1 MKIYNKLDSTKV
13 ILDYPSDSLVGAD
26 LRNAD
31 LNYANLYNADLHNA
45 DLYNADLRNANLR
58 YANLYNADLGYADL
72 RNADLCNAN
81 LRYAYLRYADLGYA
95 DLRNADLCNADL
107 RYANLYKADL
117 RNAIINW
124 QSHDLL
130 AEILRQNATSI
141 KEFMLAGLLL
151 NRRDLCWKGFFSLS
165 EKDEIF
171 IKDKIWVSK
180 VFKKYEIE
188 GNKIPFD
195 GEFWNED

>member
-107 RYANLYKADL
+107 RNVKLD
-117 RNAIINW
+117 NTVINW

-130 AEILRQNATSI
+130 AEILRQNAGD
-141 KEFMLAGLLL
+141 FVDRRMLAGLILVS
-151 NRRDLCWKGFFSLS
+151 RDWCWDKFITL
-165 EKDEIF
+165 EI
-171 IKDKIWVSK
+171 SK
-180 VFKKYEIE
+180 KSQLWAFKTLAKYITENDNHPEILDQYRSK
-188 GNKIPFD
+188 N
-195 GEFWNED
+195 